1 MLYLPNAQCGRG
13 TKRKDS
19 IVMLDGSCF
28 VVLWGCFFGDLK
40 SSTIETQA
48 PASLCFSISSH
59 LGEARRILDVDHF
72 EALIIVSI
80 SRVVMMTLNVVEA
93 VGAVRSR
100 HWYHP

>member
-1 MLYLPNAQCGRG
+1 MFSVAVG
-13 TKRKDS
+13 TNRKDS

-28 VVLWGCFFGDLK
+28 VVLFVHPWGCFFGDLK
-40 SSTIETQA
+40 SSTIEPRA
-48 PASLCFSISSH
+48 PASLCFSVGSH
-59 LGEARRILDVDHF
+59 LGDARRILDVDHF

-100 HWYHP
+100 HWYHL